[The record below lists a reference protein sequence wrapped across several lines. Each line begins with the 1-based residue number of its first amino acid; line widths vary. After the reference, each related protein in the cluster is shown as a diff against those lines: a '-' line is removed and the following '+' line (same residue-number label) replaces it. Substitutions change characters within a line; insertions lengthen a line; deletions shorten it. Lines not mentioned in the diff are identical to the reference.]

1 MVYIQIVLTVMTSF
15 YKPDFLTLTAM
26 ALALFYFTFPDYT
39 RRTAFRELNIVIGT
53 SIVFDLIWILF
64 ITDYHQNTEGQDKSE
79 ASIRRFSLN
88 CCYASLVWRV
98 SINLSN
104 LIIVGARAG
113 AMESIS
119 ELRHNF

>member
-15 YKPDFLTLTAM
+15 YKPDFLTQTAM

-39 RRTAFRELNIVIGT
+39 RRSSFRELNLVIVT
-53 SIVFDLIWILF
+53 SIVFDLIWIIF

-88 CCYASLVWRV
+88 CCYGSLIWRV
-98 SINLSN
+98 SINLYN
-104 LIIVGARAG
+104 LVIVCARAG
-113 AMESIS
+113 AMESIAQ
-119 ELRHNF
+119 LCHNF